1 VLRDELPM
9 TQGWII
15 PPQTEPRKSHDEL
28 QKERQDKIRQLIADG
43 LLRSERIRSALL
55 TVPREDFIPPRYRDY
70 AYQEVPL
77 PLPGTRATISCPHS
91 YPLFYE
97 PLGLDVGH
105 RFLEIGLGS
114 GYGAAVAR
122 EVVGPTG
129 LVVSIEID
137 PVTYE
142 FGKTNLERAGYQD
155 VRVVL
160 GDGGLGSLQHAPFD
174 RICIT
179 AACEEIPA
187 PLLEQLKAGGK
198 LIAPIE
204 ERGVQNLTL
213 VIKGDHDLSRRLICE
228 VLYIPLRGR
237 YGQVQSG

>member
-1 VLRDELPM
+1 M

-15 PPQTEPRKSHDEL
+15 PPQTEPRKSRNEFR
-28 QKERQDKIRQLIADG
+28 KEREDKIRQFIANG

-77 PLPGTRATISCPHS
+77 PLPGMRATISCPHS

-105 RFLEIGLGS
+105 RFMEIGLGS
-114 GYGAAVAR
+114 GYGVAVAR

-129 LVVSIEID
+129 LVLSIEID

-142 FGKTNLERAGYQD
+142 FGKTNLERGGYHD

-160 GDGGLGSLQHAPFD
+160 GDGGLGSPQHAPYD

-179 AACEEIPA
+179 AACGEVPA
-187 PLLEQLKAGGK
+187 PLLEQLKVGGK

-204 ERGVQNLTL
+204 DQGVQNLTL
-213 VIKGDHDLSRRLICE
+213 LIKGERGMSRQLICE
-228 VLYIPLRGR
+228 VLYIPLRGDTGR
-237 YGQVQSG
+237 SSPVRV

>member
-1 VLRDELPM
+1 M

-15 PPQTEPRKSHDEL
+15 PPQTEPRKSRDEFR
-28 QKERQDKIRQLIADG
+28 KEREDKIRQLIADG

-55 TVPREDFIPPRYRDY
+55 AVPREDFIPPRYRDY

-77 PLPGTRATISCPHS
+77 PLPGIRATISCPHS

-97 PLGLDVGH
+97 PLGLDLGH
-105 RFLEIGLGS
+105 RFMEIGLGS

-160 GDGGLGSLQHAPFD
+160 GDGGLGSLQHAPYD

-187 PLLEQLKAGGK
+187 PLLEQLKVGGK

>member
-1 VLRDELPM
+1 MD
-9 TQGWII
+9 WII
-15 PPQTEPRKSHDEL
+15 PPQTEPRKTREQFRTERE
-28 QKERQDKIRQLIADG
+28 QKVGQLIAEG

-55 TVPREDFIPPRYRDY
+55 AVPREDFIPPRYRDY

-77 PLPGTRATISCPHS
+77 PLPGARATISCPHS

-97 PLGLDVGH
+97 PLGLDAGH
-105 RFLEIGLGS
+105 RFMEIGLGS

-142 FGKTNLERAGYQD
+142 FGKANLERAGYTD
-155 VRVVL
+155 VLVVL
-160 GDGGLGSLQHAPFD
+160 GDGGLGYSECAPYD

-179 AACEEIPA
+179 AACGEVPA
-187 PLLEQLKAGGK
+187 PLLEQLRVGGK

-204 ERGVQNLTL
+204 EQGLQNLTL
-213 VIKGDHDLSRRLICE
+213 LEKGERDISRQTICE
-228 VLYIPLRGR
+228 VLYIPLRGG
-237 YGQVQSG
+237 YGQISSG